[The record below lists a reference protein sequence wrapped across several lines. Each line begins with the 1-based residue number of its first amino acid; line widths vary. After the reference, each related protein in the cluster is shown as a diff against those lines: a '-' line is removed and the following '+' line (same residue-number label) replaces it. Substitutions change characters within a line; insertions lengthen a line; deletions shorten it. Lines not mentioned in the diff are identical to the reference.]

1 MNKDTDTSMPETGD
15 DLNDLTDKISNM
27 LATPEG
33 ADAEQEEEELS
44 TDADPTSEDDA
55 PDENQASEEDE
66 GKDEPAKPAIEPPS
80 SWDAAAKERFK
91 ALPPDLQEYVSA
103 REQERDRATN
113 TRLQEFAQQRQL
125 IEQAAQHAA
134 QLRDNY
140 EQRLVQVT
148 RHLESTMPEEFREIR
163 SEADLVRLADSN
175 PALVTKF
182 NAWRSQLAAINQEAL
197 RIEQERQYEQQQT
210 RHTILQSEYEAISS
224 KWPDF
229 VDEAKGRTIRSEI
242 SDYARG
248 LGFSDD
254 EINSLV
260 DHRLVLVLRDAL
272 AGRKAQASMQQA
284 KQKVVAKPLPK
295 VMKPGSGE
303 RTGKTNIDAG
313 QARRVAKSGDLN
325 SITKTLERM
334 LSS

>member
-1 MNKDTDTSMPETGD
+1 MNKETAMAAPETGD
-15 DLNDLTDKISNM
+15 DLNDLTDKISSL

-33 ADAEQEEEELS
+33 ADAEPEEEEDT
-44 TDADPTSEDDA
+44 TDADPAADGDA

-66 GKDEPAKPAIEPPS
+66 GKDEPAQPAIEPPS
-80 SWDAAAKERFK
+80 SWDAAAKEKFK

-140 EQRLVQVT
+140 EQRLVQVV

-163 SEADLVRLADSN
+163 SEADLVRLADTN

-197 RIEQERQYEQQQT
+197 RIEQERQHEQQQT
-210 RHTILQSEYEAISS
+210 RQTILQSEYEAISS

-229 VDEAKGRTIRSEI
+229 VDEAKGRAIRSEI

-248 LGFSDD
+248 LGFTDD

-260 DHRLVLVLRDAL
+260 DHRLVLVLKDAL

-313 QARRVAKSGDLN
+313 QARRVAKSGDFN
-325 SITKTLERM
+325 SIQKTIERM